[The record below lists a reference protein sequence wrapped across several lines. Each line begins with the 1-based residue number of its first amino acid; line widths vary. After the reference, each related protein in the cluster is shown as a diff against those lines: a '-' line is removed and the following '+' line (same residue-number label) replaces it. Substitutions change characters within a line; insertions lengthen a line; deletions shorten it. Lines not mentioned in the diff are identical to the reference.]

1 MRNKITLVLIIIV
14 AILAVPIIGSG
25 CTENDSPGNADGA
38 LVPSNAADALRF
50 KEEHEFYNG
59 QLRDNGEP
67 HLEIYIPA
75 NNRVVYLE
83 FAELMDF
90 IDSGTG
96 VFFFSRPT

>member
-1 MRNKITLVLIIIV
+1 MTKKFILALITIVMIV
-14 AILAVPIIGSG
+14 AVPVMVMG
-25 CTENDSPGNADGA
+25 CNNSADDAGA
-38 LVPSNAADALRF
+38 PVPSNAADALRF
-50 KEEHEFYNG
+50 KEEHEAYNG

-83 FAELMDF
+83 FAELMDL